1 MKHKYPA
8 TRKVAVVDEVH
19 GIRIEDPYRWLEE
32 SSSQE
37 VQDWVEQQ
45 NRLALSVLQEYP
57 GQETIRKRLR
67 SLYNYDYIMV
77 SNFTVVMAKNRPR
90 FFYFFR
96 EAGKNQPALC
106 YQDGEQGDRI
116 VLFDPLRVS
125 EEGLVTV
132 DWFMPSNDGS
142 MIAFGLSEGGTEK
155 SVLHVM
161 KVQTQELFNEKIPQ
175 TKWCSLAWLDNDGFY
190 YSRYPLPRTVAQGDE
205 NYYHHVFY
213 HRLGDE
219 YRNDVRVFGEGRAK
233 TEHPALIISDDF
245 SLLAVMSYRF
255 TSSDIHV
262 AKVDRQTPS
271 TLDFLPVIESDS
283 SESVPY
289 FAGHHLYVM
298 TQIDAPNGRIV
309 RYDLSGLHLDGV
321 VPPAETVVK
330 ESEGVIYGN
339 EYMRFTVFGRNIA
352 VIEDK
357 NASSS
362 LKVYDI
368 ESGELADDVQFG
380 THVTLYQLVSAS
392 GLDTFYFSLGS
403 FFNPASH
410 YKYRRSGPHVFFRPR
425 LDIDPD
431 SYESELVWYV
441 SKDGTQV
448 SMFLLSKKGV
458 TLSKNTPVT
467 ITGYGG
473 FGISETPGYGPDLV
487 VWIENGGVI
496 AIPHLR
502 GGGEYGQKWHR
513 AGNRENKQNVFDD
526 FISATQWLIDNGI
539 GSNRTMASY
548 GGSNGGLL
556 VGATLVQRPGLF
568 AAVSCH
574 VPLLD
579 MIRYTNFQVAQT
591 WTTEYGDP
599 SVKEDFGWLYRYSPY
614 HHVRTVKYPAVLLH
628 TALGDSRVDPMHAFK
643 MAAKLQSGSRAF
655 EERRPIILYTES
667 QAGHGI
673 GSSTEK
679 TIDLWTKSII
689 FRAHHTGMKITE
701 RAA

>member
-1 MKHKYPA
+1 MKHKYPV
-8 TRKVAVVDEVH
+8 TRKVDVVDEVH
-19 GIRIEDPYRWLEE
+19 GIRIEDSYRWLEE

-45 NRLALSVLQEYP
+45 NKLALSVLQEYP
-57 GQETIRKRLR
+57 GQEIIRRRLQ

-77 SNFTVVMAKNRPR
+77 TNFRVVVTAEKPR

-96 EAGKNQPALC
+96 GAGKNQPALC
-106 YQDGEQGDRI
+106 YQDGEQGDRV
-116 VLFDPLRVS
+116 VLFDPLRIS
-125 EEGLVTV
+125 DEGLVTV

-161 KVQTQELFNEKIPQ
+161 KVQTQELLDEKIPQ

-190 YSRYPLPRTVAQGDE
+190 YSRYPLLGTVPQGDE

-213 HRLGDE
+213 HRLGND
-219 YRNDVRVFGEGRAK
+219 YRNDVKVFGEGRVK
-233 TEHPALIISDDF
+233 TEHPGLLMSDDF
-245 SLLAVMSYRF
+245 SLLAVTSYRF

-262 AKVDRQTPS
+262 AKVDRQAPS
-271 TLDFLPVIESDS
+271 SLDFIPIIESDS
-283 SESVPY
+283 SESMPY
-289 FAGHHLYVM
+289 LTEHQLYVV

-309 RYDLSGLHLDGV
+309 RYDLSEFCLDGV
-321 VPPAETVVK
+321 VPPGETVVK
-330 ESEGVIYGN
+330 ESEGVIYGS
-339 EYMRFTVFGRNIA
+339 EYMRLAVFGGNIA

-362 LKVYDI
+362 LRVY
-368 ESGELADDVQFG
+368 EASSGKLVDDVQFG
-380 THVTLYQLVSAS
+380 THVTAYQLVSAS
-392 GLDTFYFSLGS
+392 GLDTFYFSLAS
-403 FFNPASH
+403 FFDPASH
-410 YKYRRSGPHVFFRPR
+410 YRYRQGRPQIFFRPR
-425 LDIDPD
+425 LGIDPD
-431 SYESELVWYV
+431 GYQSELVWYA
-441 SKDGTQV
+441 SKDGTKV

-458 TLSKNTPVT
+458 ILSRKTPVT

-473 FGISETPGYGPDLV
+473 FGISMTPSYDPDLV
-487 VWIENGGVI
+487 AWIENGGVI

-526 FISATQWLIDNGI
+526 FISATEWLIENGI
-539 GSNRTMASY
+539 GSHRTIASY

-556 VGATLVQRPGLF
+556 VGAALVQKPDLF

-591 WTTEYGDP
+591 WTTEYGNP
-599 SVKEDFGWLYRYSPY
+599 SVKEDFEWLYRYSPY
-614 HHVRTVKYPAVLLH
+614 HHVKDMKYPAVLLH
-628 TALGDSRVDPMHAFK
+628 TALGDTRADPMHAFK
-643 MAAKLQSGSRAF
+643 MAAKLQSVSRAF
-655 EERRPIILYTES
+655 EETRPVILYTES
-667 QAGHGI
+667 QAGHAGA
-673 GSSTEK
+673 STEK
-679 TIDLWTKSII
+679 NIDLWTKSYI
-689 FRAHHTGMKITE
+689 FRAHHTGLKIRE
-701 RAA
+701 RPL